1 MGNVVRSIALD
12 KLVTH
17 PDSPNRQS
25 RVTFGK
31 LVRNIERSGLYEPL
45 IVRPCPGKE
54 GCFEIINGCHR
65 WRALAEL
72 GYKNVDCIVWDVDD
86 EEADILL
93 ATLNRLEGTDE
104 LGKKQALL
112 RRLNKRR
119 ESAELGKVLPQ
130 TARQIERLVKLQRP
144 SAAEKAK
151 AANFANPV
159 VFFVDD
165 TQQEIIEN
173 AISLVGE
180 CEAKMTKAG
189 MRAAGLAK
197 IARYYIDNLKT
208 NSGF

>member
-1 MGNVVRSIALD
+1 MGNAVCSIALD
-12 KLVTH
+12 KLVAH

-65 WRALAEL
+65 WRALGEL
-72 GYKNVDCIVWDVDD
+72 GYKKADCIVWDVDD
-86 EEADILL
+86 EETEILL
-93 ATLNRLEGTDE
+93 ATLNRLGGTDE
-104 LGKKQALL
+104 LGKKQTLL
-112 RRLNKRR
+112 RRLKKRR
-119 ESAELGKVLPQ
+119 ESSELGKLLPQ

-144 SAAEKAK
+144 GAAVKAK
-151 AANFANPV
+151 ATSFANPV

-165 TQQEIIEN
+165 TQQQIIEN

-189 MRAAGLAK
+189 RRAAGLAR
-197 IARYYIDNLKT
+197 IAKYFLNNSQV
-208 NSGF
+208 NSGS